1 MRQGIN
7 DTGERR
13 SKNNGQKQLHADP
26 ALSAAFSESWNSLYE
41 KNNPIFASE
50 SVLQRIVGQS
60 NLLSFCSRA

>member
-41 KNNPIFASE
+41 KNNPI
-50 SVLQRIVGQS
+50 
-60 NLLSFCSRA
+60 LLLKVYFNE

>member
-13 SKNNGQKQLHADP
+13 SKNNGQKQLHADA

-41 KNNPIFASE
+41 KK
-50 SVLQRIVGQS
+50 
-60 NLLSFCSRA
+60 